1 MPPPRAAVAFS
12 TRAAS
17 DAWQAGCDRLAADF
31 PRYAG
36 KDGQPNVYH
45 ISGAA
50 LKCGFEHVDDANVA
64 EVCAAVYE
72 RAQHAAEQAYDAQQR
87 EKAAAGGWGR

>member
-1 MPPPRAAVAFS
+1 MAARATVAFS
-12 TRAAS
+12 THAAS
-17 DAWQAGCDRLAADF
+17 ETWQAGCDRLASDF

-45 ISGAA
+45 IGAAA

-64 EVCAAVYE
+64 AVLAAVYE
-72 RAQHAAEQAYDAQQR
+72 RAQHAAEQAYDALQR
-87 EKAAAGGWGR
+87 EKAAAGGWGRG

>member
-1 MPPPRAAVAFS
+1 MAARATVAFY

-17 DAWQAGCDRLAADF
+17 ETWQAGCARLAADF

-50 LKCGFEHVDDANVA
+50 LKCGFEQVDDANVA

-72 RAQHAAEQAYDAQQR
+72 RAQHAAEAEGDKHQG
-87 EKAAAGGWGR
+87 EKAPGGGWGR